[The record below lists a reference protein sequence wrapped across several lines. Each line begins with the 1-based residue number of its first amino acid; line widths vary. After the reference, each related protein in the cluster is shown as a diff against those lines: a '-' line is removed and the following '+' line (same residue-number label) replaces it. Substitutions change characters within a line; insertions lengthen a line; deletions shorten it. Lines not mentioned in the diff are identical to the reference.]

1 MQLNVKY
8 FDKNCPKLEKTEK
21 GDWIDLRVV
30 GAKINGTNKEWVNDV
45 ILYEKG
51 DFIMVQTGIA
61 LQLPLGH
68 EAHVSPRSST
78 FKKFGL
84 IQTNSVGV
92 IDETY
97 CGDNDQWFV
106 PMLAMKDGKFELY
119 NRVAQFRIIEK
130 MKDFEIVEK
139 EVLGNED
146 RGGHGSSGYK

>member
-1 MQLNVKY
+1 MYLNIKY
-8 FDKNCPKLEKTEK
+8 FDKNCPKIEKKEK
-21 GDWIDLRVV
+21 GDWIDLRIV
-30 GAKINGTNKEWVNDV
+30 GAKINGINKKWVNNI

-130 MKDFEIVEK
+130 MSDINFTEIDK
-139 EVLGNED
+139 LISPD
-146 RGGHGSSGYK
+146 RGGNGSTGYN